1 LPVGS
6 LSGIF
11 AGVCHEIA
19 LIFLAF
25 WGVLLML
32 ITRWCLLVLI
42 CILPVFSAPLMAAV
56 DEDLAEET
64 LEANKCLKCHS
75 ITKKKEGPAYKEV
88 AKKYKTKADAE
99 KTLYKHLTTA
109 PMVEI
114 DGVEEE
120 HKIIKTKVP
129 KGEKREQEIYNIIRW
144 ILSR

>member
-1 LPVGS
+1 MQ
-6 LSGIF
+6 
-11 AGVCHEIA
+11 IA
-19 LIFLAF
+19 RWCTRTLF
-25 WGVLLML
+25 GVLL
-32 ITRWCLLVLI
+32 CLVV
-42 CILPVFSAPLMAAV
+42 PAYASV

-64 LEANKCLKCHS
+64 LENNKCLKCHS

-88 AKKYKTKADAE
+88 AKKYKTKPDAE

-120 HKIIKTKVP
+120 HKVIKTKVP
-129 KGEKREQEIYNIIRW
+129 KGEKREQEIHNIIRW